1 MKAKVVW
8 MFKSFGKRWP
18 TVWGV
23 GKGGGAISDKYGQMV
38 IAGFKQG

>member
-23 GKGGGAISDKYGQMV
+23 GKGGAISDKYGQMV
-38 IAGFKQG
+38 IAGFKKG